1 MNQKERNQFS
11 REMSKVCLMLSQL
24 EGATKKQKTKF
35 EKQAQIF
42 QNLAKIKSKEAKKW
56 ERNLH
61 LKK

>member
-1 MNQKERNQFS
+1 
-11 REMSKVCLMLSQL
+11 MSKVCLMLSQL